1 LTLVVE
7 TLSVSEGSND
17 ITVTLG
23 FKDIPDATLD
33 TVEVIA
39 EATDRALS
47 DSLSATPSLSRLGD
61 LITVVVTAR
70 NISDQTINDVQIE
83 GEMTVTEINQDNETN
98 ETGSVS
104 LPGTVVGPT
113 SVSQLAPMESASFT
127 VQFTATN
134 FGTVTFNAA
143 VTGTNAEGDEA
154 SSEIGESDL
163 VDILPK
169 GDLLIKASYD
179 SSYAGAGIYQTNP
192 APPQIVTNEVGTN
205 AVASFDI
212 QIVNNEDEPL
222 DFTLSATERS
232 TNWITHY
239 LLQGQDITENLQT
252 NMDLP
257 TLEPGASLT
266 LAVETTS
273 TNTGF
278 NPIQITLGLASVPD
292 LVADAVEAVAVSAA
306 GSDLPALSIAS
317 TGKSFT
323 LSWALW
329 AGTYALQVTTN
340 LSANNWEPI
349 VTSPTTNGQIV
360 SLIIPLTPT
369 SSFFRLQKQ

>member
-1 LTLVVE
+1 LVINTSSE
-7 TLSVSEGSND
+7 SEGSND
-17 ITVTLG
+17 ITITLG
-23 FKDIPDATLD
+23 FKDIPDVTLD
-33 TVEVIA
+33 TVEAIA
-39 EATDRALS
+39 AAIDEDLTG
-47 DSLSATPSLSRLGD
+47 SLSATPSMVHLGD
-61 LITVVVTAR
+61 LITVVVTAQ
-70 NISDQTINDVQIE
+70 NISKQNLENVHLDDEI
-83 GEMTVTEINQDNETN
+83 TVNGTDL
-98 ETGSVS
+98 VA
-104 LPGTVVGPT
+104 LPGMADGPT
-113 SVSQLAPMESASFT
+113 NAAELAPMAAAEFP

-134 FGTVTFNAA
+134 FGVVTFSVA
-143 VTGTNAEGDEA
+143 VAGTDSDEMETISLA
-154 SSEIGESDL
+154 GTSAPVNIA
-163 VDILPK
+163 PR
-169 GDLLIKASYD
+169 GDLWIKAGDQPD
-179 SSYAGAGIYQTNP
+179 SDYAGAGIYQAVP
-192 APPQIVTNEVGTN
+192 APPQIVTNVVQTG